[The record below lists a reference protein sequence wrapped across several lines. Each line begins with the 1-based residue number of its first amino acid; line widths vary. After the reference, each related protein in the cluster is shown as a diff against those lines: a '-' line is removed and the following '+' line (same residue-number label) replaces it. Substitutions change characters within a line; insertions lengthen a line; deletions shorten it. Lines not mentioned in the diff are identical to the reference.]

1 MLPYLLPQAQQ
12 QQLAQQL
19 AAAEA
24 LLGEV
29 APAADLRQLQQ
40 QLSERLDRLQAGL
53 AAIPAPYDDSAL
65 GSRLAGAEAALAA
78 LQSSMAEI
86 AAAIGTLHVEG
97 LAGEGEESDVG
108 TGEGTAPKA
117 PAQQQPLSA
126 QLAGLMQEVAALRAA
141 VGEVQSGAAAAA
153 EKGGAEGQ
161 VLLQLTAAVGQLS
174 DHHAALQGMLE
185 GMGQV
190 RVLGQGEQ
198 CRVGMHFG

>member
-1 MLPYLLPQAQQ
+1 MSLATCLLPQAQQ
-12 QQLAQQL
+12 QQLVQQL

-24 LLGEV
+24 LLGEA
-29 APAADLRQLQQ
+29 APAADLRQLKQ

-65 GSRLAGAEAALAA
+65 GSRVAGAEATLAA
-78 LQSSMAEI
+78 LQSSLAEI
-86 AAAIGTLHVEG
+86 AAAIGTLPSKG
-97 LAGEGEESDVG
+97 PAGEGEESDVG
-108 TGEGTAPKA
+108 AGEGTAPTA

-126 QLAGLMQEVAALRAA
+126 QLTGLMQEVAALRAA
-141 VGEVQSGAAAAA
+141 VQSGAAAAA

-198 CRVGMHFG
+198 HRVGMHSG